1 MNFKDLPGIE
11 PCFFKKGDIL
21 IHDGDRV
28 DYIYYLRKG
37 TVYREIV
44 TVTGIESILSC
55 KEGGGLT
62 DSLIGI
68 LLLYGVQPPYFSG
81 NNFVAG
87 TDCYCLRIPVEVIK
101 QFLRS
106 QPELLEQLV
115 ATAVHECGYLMNL
128 YLGKTEVPAPAA
140 LCSWM
145 LERLKKDEDG
155 QDYLPAYHHDDIAK
169 FLNLHK
175 VTVSRIFGALKREG
189 VLEKTPHGLVVH
201 DMERLREY
209 AENIRHLKYS

>member
-44 TVTGIESILSC
+44 TDTGIESILSC

-87 TDCYCLRIPVEVIK
+87 TDCYCSRIPVEVIK

-175 VTVSRIFGALKREG
+175 ITVSRIFGALKRDG
-189 VLEKTPHGLVVH
+189 VLEKTSHGLVVH

>member
-44 TVTGIESILSC
+44 TDTGIESILSC

-68 LLLYGVQPPYFSG
+68 LLLYGVQPPYVSE

-87 TDCYCLRIPVEVIK
+87 TDCYCSRIPVEEIK
-101 QFLRS
+101 NFLRS

-140 LCSWM
+140 LCSWI
-145 LERLKKDEDG
+145 LERLKKDEKG
-155 QDYLPAYHHDDIAK
+155 QFYLPAYHHDDIAK

-175 VTVSRIFGALKREG
+175 VTVSRIFGALKRGG
-189 VLEKTPHGLVVH
+189 VLEKTPQGLVVRN
-201 DMERLREY
+201 MARLREY
-209 AENIRHLKYS
+209 AENARHLKYS

>member
-44 TVTGIESILSC
+44 TETGIESILSC

-68 LLLYGVQPPYFSG
+68 LLFSH
-81 NNFVAG
+81 
-87 TDCYCLRIPVEVIK
+87 RIFQATI
-101 QFLRS
+101 LW
-106 QPELLEQLV
+106 LEQIV
-115 ATAVHECGYLMNL
+115 IACAFQ
-128 YLGKTEVPAPAA
+128 
-140 LCSWM
+140 
-145 LERLKKDEDG
+145 LK
-155 QDYLPAYHHDDIAK
+155 
-169 FLNLHK
+169 
-175 VTVSRIFGALKREG
+175 
-189 VLEKTPHGLVVH
+189 
-201 DMERLREY
+201 
-209 AENIRHLKYS
+209 